1 MPPEFSSILL
11 DITPPLATITL
22 NRPAAMNAITTG
34 MLAELKSALE
44 EIGGDESVIAVVL
57 TGAGKAFSAGVDLKE
72 LGGVELDGG
81 KVGDLLDLPAREVID
96 LIRGLDAVV
105 IAAVNGFCFTGALE
119 LVLACD
125 IVVAA
130 EEAVFGDTHG
140 KWGLRPTWGMSQ
152 RLPRLVGPARARQ
165 LSYTASTFTGKQAA
179 QWGLA
184 AEAVPRDDLGS
195 TVEKLVGDVTRNSR
209 GSLIAYKDLYRAGE
223 GLSLPEG
230 LAYEAAA
237 EYPID
242 DTEERVSSFR

>member
-1 MPPEFSSILL
+1 MPAHTSILVDL
-11 DITPPLATITL
+11 APPLATITL
-22 NRPAAMNAITTG
+22 NRPEAMNAITTG

-44 EIGGDESVIAVVL
+44 AISRDESVIAVVL

-72 LGGVELDGG
+72 LGGIKLTGG
-81 KVGDLLDLPAREVID
+81 MVGDLLDLPAREVIE
-96 LIRGLDAVV
+96 LIRSLDAIV
-105 IAAVNGFCFTGALE
+105 IAKVNGFCFTGALE
-119 LVLACD
+119 LALACD

-179 QWGLA
+179 LWGLA
-184 AEAVPRDDLGS
+184 AEAVPRADLDT
-195 TVEKLVGDVTRNSR
+195 TVEKLASDVTRNSR
-209 GSLIAYKDLYRAGE
+209 GSLLAYKDLFRAGE
-223 GLSLPEG
+223 RLTLSEG
-230 LAYEAAA
+230 LAYEAAT

-242 DTEERVSSFR
+242 DTEERVASFR